1 MTLVDE
7 LVTFYPPRRVGI
19 LFHLVVIGLLL
30 AAAGWGLW
38 NASRAAVGPEFLVY
52 LLPLLAAL
60 ILTPLLAYRLYTLR
74 NASYQL
80 GRDAI
85 CLQWG
90 LRVERIPAD
99 AVLWVHPV
107 EDLEIPLRI
116 PWLRW
121 PGAVLGRGRLPD
133 NRPVEFMASQTRRL
147 ILIGTAQRAF
157 AVSPEDPQAFIQ
169 AYQRFVELGS
179 LNPVAAEVVYPTF
192 LFARVWRAPTA
203 RWLLLLGAL
212 ANLGLLIASILAVP
226 RHPQISLGFTPFG
239 GEREPVAGIQ
249 LLFLPV
255 FSLLTYLFNGGLGL
269 FFYRS
274 EEERPW
280 AYLLWVMADLVVM
293 LFLAVVFFILRGG

>member
-1 MTLVDE
+1 MAVDE
-7 LVTFYPPRRVGI
+7 LATFYPPRRAGI
-19 LFHLVVIGLLL
+19 GFHLTVIGLLL
-30 AAAGWGLW
+30 AGAAWGLW
-38 NASRAAVGPEFLVY
+38 SASRAAVGPEFLAY

-85 CLQWG
+85 RLQWG
-90 LRVERIPAD
+90 LRVERIPAE
-99 AVLWVHPV
+99 AVLWVRPA

-133 NRPVEFMASQTRRL
+133 SRPVEFMASRTRQL
-147 ILIGTAQRAF
+147 VLIGTPQRAF
-157 AVSPEDPQAFIQ
+157 AVSPADPQAFIQ

-192 LFARVWRAPTA
+192 LFARVWRAPVA
-203 RWLLLLGAL
+203 RGLLLLGAL
-212 ANLGLLIASILAVP
+212 ANLGLLIIAILAVP
-226 RHPQISLGFTPFG
+226 RYPRISLGFTPFG
-239 GEREPVAGIQ
+239 GAREPVAGIQ

-280 AYLLWVMADLVVM
+280 AYLLWVTADVVVA
-293 LFLAVVFFILRGG
+293 LFLTAVVFILRVS